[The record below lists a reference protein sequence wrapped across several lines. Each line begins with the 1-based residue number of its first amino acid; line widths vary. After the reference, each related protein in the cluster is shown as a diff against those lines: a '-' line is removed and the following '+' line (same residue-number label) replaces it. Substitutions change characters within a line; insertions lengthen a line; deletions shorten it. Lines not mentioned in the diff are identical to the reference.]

1 MKPLYQ
7 VLLLRVSPEDIELI
21 SSNQGFRSNRSQSLV
36 SLDLSV
42 FLPKTSIRCASTLS
56 MYVKSLIHESLI
68 SK

>member
-7 VLLLRVSPEDIELI
+7 VLLLRVPPEDIELI

-42 FLPKTSIRCASTLS
+42 FLPKTFIPCASTLS